1 MKMKFALSVGLCILA
16 ASMLHALEFY
26 DVSQPDI
33 AKIKLNISSISD
45 SSKNSVLIKKMQR
58 QLTHSLLFENASAG
72 DAEYLLEI

>member
-1 MKMKFALSVGLCILA
+1 MINLSFLYHNPKSRKKMKMKFALSVGLCILA

-45 SSKNSVLIKKMQR
+45 SSKNSVLIKK
-58 QLTHSLLFENASAG
+58 SKGN
-72 DAEYLLEI
+72 